1 MSINTALPSSGAI
14 SLGDVQTEFGGSN
27 PVSMN
32 EYYKDAS
39 YTNHDGVGVSAL
51 NSSVPTSGTI
61 DMADFRGGIGSYI
74 VTISSSTTNF
84 NLRNYLVNTLGWNQ
98 SAAVAIHIVINS
110 GIVVSATSTG
120 TAALTCNL
128 TSGSLLSILNNGTIV
143 GKGGAGGS
151 GGSPGNNGGSGG
163 AGGHAI
169 DLQNIG
175 QGVLITNNNVIG
187 GGGGGGGGNGG
198 YRGHGSSNDH
208 ENNCSGGVQASG
220 AAGGKGRD
228 TTAAGHNG
236 GNYGASGSNGAAGGA
251 TGCGPVNGSG
261 GAGAAGGKAIRHVSG
276 VGAQTINGSATHSY
290 NNTNGIGGTV
300 DT

>member
-32 EYYKDAS
+32 EYYRDAS
-39 YTNHDGVGVSAL
+39 YTNHDGVGVSVL

-84 NLRNYLVNTLGWNQ
+84 NLRNYLVNTLGWNE
-98 SAAVAIHIVINS
+98 SAAVAIHLVINS
-110 GIVVSATSTG
+110 GVVVSSTVY
-120 TAALTCNL
+120 TTPAITCNL
-128 TSGSLLSILNNGTIV
+128 TSGSLLSILNNGSII
-143 GKGGAGGS
+143 GKGGVGGT
-151 GGSPGNNGGSGG
+151 GGSPGGNGGGG
-163 AGGHAI
+163 SAGGHAI
-169 DLQNIG
+169 SLQNIG
-175 QGVLITNNNVIG
+175 QGVLITNNNVLV

-198 YRGHGSSNDH
+198 YRGDGSTHDS
-208 ENNCSGGVQASG
+208 ENQCSGGAQASG

-228 TTAAGHNG
+228 TTAAAAGG
-236 GNYGASGSNGAAGGA
+236 GNYGASGGNGSPGAA

-261 GAGAAGGKAIRHVSG
+261 GAGGKAIRHVSG
-276 VGAQTINGSATHSY
+276 VGSQTVNGSATHTY
-290 NNTNGIGGTV
+290 NNTNGIAGTV